1 MTSKGRTSAPRQHLL
16 ETASRLFYTEG
27 INAVGV
33 DRILQEA
40 GVPRAT
46 MYRRF
51 GSKEALVV
59 AYLEREDTMMRERW
73 DEGLSHAVSPDH
85 KLELAI
91 EGIAAD
97 AYVNHTM
104 GCPFIKAAGE
114 FPDPESAV
122 RQVVTKHRAWF
133 HQDLHDMLAD
143 AGRDDA
149 PMKADALGMLRDSLL
164 IGSFLDDKEQAR
176 RTFVRTARW
185 IAGLR

>member
-1 MTSKGRTSAPRQHLL
+1 MTSKGRTSAPRQQLL

-46 MYRRF
+46 MYRHF
-51 GSKEALVV
+51 GGKEALVV
-59 AYLEREDTMMRERW
+59 AYLEREDTTMKALW
-73 DEGLSHAVSPDH
+73 DEGLGRAVSPAH

-97 AYVNHTM
+97 AYGNHTM
-104 GCPFIKAAGE
+104 GCPFIKAAAE
-114 FPDPESAV
+114 FPDPASAV
-122 RQVVTKHRAWF
+122 RQVVARHRAWF
-133 HQDLHDMLAD
+133 HQDLRDMLAE
-143 AGRDDA
+143 AGRDDST
-149 PMKADALGMLRDSLL
+149 MKAEALAMLRDSLL
-164 IGSFLDDKEQAR
+164 IGSYLDDKEQAR

-185 IAGLR
+185 LADLD